1 MNIRDGFPEPFYM
14 VIVRY
19 LKGHTNYI
27 GAMATNLKP
36 LRKYKGYTDV
46 VYDKINNIIYGIIY
60 IMFYDAYRIGYG
72 YISLLSWGLSIT
84 PGSSL
89 ANLSVQPSLLDTEP
103 WERVVC
109 MLRNCMGV
117 MLVLGVLW

>member
-1 MNIRDGFPEPFYM
+1 MNVTVIFSAICKQCGVSSAYSIKFRMNIRDRLPEPFYM

-27 GAMATNLKP
+27 RAMATNLKP

-72 YISLLSWGLSIT
+72 YISLLS
-84 PGSSL
+84 
-89 ANLSVQPSLLDTEP
+89 
-103 WERVVC
+103 
-109 MLRNCMGV
+109 
-117 MLVLGVLW
+117 